1 LSGTES
7 WLLEY
12 LYALLSVESTL
23 IKDLVHKIMRKF
35 ALKQLLFLVA
45 LCVSI
50 GVKAQY
56 RGVILDAGD
65 NSPLPGAVISTD
77 GSTTMS
83 NSDGSWS
90 INAAEG
96 SELTASF
103 VGYTSQTITLGS
115 NKNIEIRLVYDRSA
129 STLDEV
135 VVVGFGTQKKSNV
148 TGAISSVKSEDL
160 EDLQLP
166 RIETALQGRTSGVS
180 VVQSSGQPG
189 AGAVIRIRGTSSI
202 NGSDP
207 LYVVDGVVI
216 GGGIDF
222 LNPGDIETIEVLK
235 DAASAAIYGARG
247 ANGVIIVTTKNG
259 SKARGMEVKVTSYTG
274 VQNPW
279 KKIPVL
285 NGTEY
290 ATLMNE
296 MAAAAGQPTLYEDP
310 LQYGAG
316 TDWQSHVFNQN
327 AIMQNSDI
335 SIAGS
340 TDRGSYYASLSNF
353 NQEGI
358 VAEGKSYYERLAARL
373 NTITHVNDKLTV
385 GWNVAYT
392 HNQSNGVA
400 ENTEWGSPLGR
411 ALNMDPLTPLY
422 ETNATVLSSAP
433 YSSGGVLRSNLVR
446 DANGI
451 FGISNRVTS
460 EIVNPVAAYSIINN
474 YGWADKIVNNTY
486 AEFEILPGLKARSSM
501 GIDLAFWGNEGFT
514 PSHYLN
520 ATNLLDT
527 NNVYSSFNRGF
538 TWIWDNTLTYSHSV
552 GKHNLNYLAGHSA
565 QEVNGRYIGG
575 NKRDVPTQDFQDATI
590 DYARN
595 EISEQVYGGKW
606 ERYAIESYFGRA
618 NYDYDGK
625 YVATAILRADASSRF
640 GSNYRWGYFPSLSAG
655 WNIHKEDFWIYD
667 NINQLKLKAGYGLN
681 GSDAAGS
688 LEYAST
694 IIGGRS
700 YTFGR
705 NEILTNGTTPA
716 QVANP
721 DLRWESV
728 AQLNVGAE
736 IRAFDYFVFG
746 LDVFNRRTNDMKTRP
761 PLPSYIGN
769 DPSTA
774 NVGSM
779 LNQGIDMEFGYDRAY
794 NQDFSIGVSGNVSFI
809 KNEVVL
815 IGNDAGYLTGAGWGP
830 QGLEI
835 TRITEGL
842 PIGYLF
848 GYQTDGVF
856 QNMDDVYG
864 YTSSEGDTIQPGA
877 KPGDFRFV
885 DINGDG
891 EITADDRTMIGN
903 PTPDWTAG
911 ITVDMSYKNWDLN
924 VFGQGVFGN
933 DIYNATRR
941 YDLPTSNMPATA
953 IDRWT
958 GEGSTDTH
966 PRLTFDDRNKNF
978 ARSSDFYVED
988 GSFFRLKS
996 LQLGYTLTGNF
1007 AESIGLRKMRIYYA
1021 GTNLLTFTKYS
1032 GFDPEIGA
1040 GMGVDRGIY
1049 PQARVNT
1056 IGVNI
1061 TFK

>member
-1 LSGTES
+1 
-7 WLLEY
+7 
-12 LYALLSVESTL
+12 
-23 IKDLVHKIMRKF
+23 
-35 ALKQLLFLVA
+35 
-45 LCVSI
+45 
-50 GVKAQY
+50 
-56 RGVILDAGD
+56 
-65 NSPLPGAVISTD
+65 
-77 GSTTMS
+77 
-83 NSDGSWS
+83 
-90 INAAEG
+90 
-96 SELTASF
+96 
-103 VGYTSQTITLGS
+103 
-115 NKNIEIRLVYDRSA
+115 
-129 STLDEV
+129 
-135 VVVGFGTQKKSNV
+135 
-148 TGAISSVKSEDL
+148 
-160 EDLQLP
+160 
-166 RIETALQGRTSGVS
+166 
-180 VVQSSGQPG
+180 
-189 AGAVIRIRGTSSI
+189 
-202 NGSDP
+202 
-207 LYVVDGVVI
+207 
-216 GGGIDF
+216 
-222 LNPGDIETIEVLK
+222 
-235 DAASAAIYGARG
+235 
-247 ANGVIIVTTKNG
+247 
-259 SKARGMEVKVTSYTG
+259 MEVKVTSYTG

-279 KKIPVL
+279 KTIPLL
-285 NGTEY
+285 NATEY
-290 ATLMNE
+290 ATIMNE
-296 MAAAAGQPTLYEDP
+296 MSAAAGQPKLYDNP
-310 LQYGAG
+310 ASYGDG
-316 TDWQSHVFNQN
+316 TNWQSHVFNPN
-327 AIMQNSDI
+327 AIMRSSDV
-335 SIAGS
+335 SIAGA
-340 TDRGSYYASLSNF
+340 TNKGSYYASVSNF

-373 NTITHVNDKLTV
+373 NTITNVNDRLTV

-411 ALNMDPLTPLY
+411 ALNIDPITPLY
-422 ETNATVLSSAP
+422 ETDPTILASAP
-433 YSSGGVLRSNLVR
+433 YSSGGVLRGNLVR
-446 DANGI
+446 DAGGI
-451 FGISNRVTS
+451 YGISNRVTS
-460 EIVNPVAAYSIINN
+460 EILNPVAAYSIINN

-486 AEFEILPGLKARSSM
+486 AEFEVLPRLKVRSSM
-501 GIDLAFWGNEGFT
+501 GIDLAFWGSDGFT

-538 TWIWDNTLTYSHSV
+538 TWIWDNTVTYSHSK
-552 GKHNLNYLAGHSA
+552 GKHNMSYLAGHSA
-565 QEVNGRYIGG
+565 QAVNGRYIGG

-590 DYARN
+590 DYGRN
-595 EISEQVYGGKW
+595 EDSEQIYGGKW
-606 ERYAIESYFGRA
+606 ERYAIESYFARA

-625 YVATAILRADASSRF
+625 YVATAVLRADASSRF
-640 GSNYRWGYFPSLSAG
+640 GQNYRWGYFPSISAG
-655 WNIHKEDFWIYD
+655 WNLHKEDFWVYD
-667 NINQLKLKAGYGLN
+667 NVNQLKLKAGYGLN

-705 NEILTNGTTPA
+705 NEVLTNGTTLA

-728 AQLNVGAE
+728 AQLNIGAE
-736 IRAFDYFVFG
+736 IRAYDYLTFG
-746 LDVFNRRTNDMKTRP
+746 FDVFNRKTNDMKTRP

-779 LNQGIDMEFGYDRAY
+779 LNQGIDMEFGYDRTY
-794 NQDFSIGVSGNVSFI
+794 SKNFSFGVSGNLSFI

-815 IGNDAGYLTGAGWGP
+815 IGNDAGYLTGAGWGT
-830 QGLEI
+830 QGIEI

-848 GYQTDGVF
+848 GYQTDGIF
-856 QNMDDVYG
+856 QNMDEVYG
-864 YTSSEGDTIQPGA
+864 YTSNNGDTIQPLA
-877 KPGDFRFV
+877 KPGDFKFK
-885 DINGDG
+885 DLNGDG

-911 ITVDMSYKNWDLN
+911 ITIDVRYKNWDLN

-933 DIYNATRR
+933 DIYNASRR
-941 YDLPTSNMPATA
+941 YDLPTANMPATA

-958 GEGSTDTH
+958 GEGTSNTH
-966 PRLTFDDRNKNF
+966 PRLTFDDRNRNF

-996 LQLGYTLTGNF
+996 LQLGYNISGGF
-1007 AESIGLRKMRIYYA
+1007 AEKIGVGKMRIYYA

-1040 GMGVDRGIY
+1040 GMGIDRGIY

-1056 IGVNI
+1056 IGLNI

>member
-1 LSGTES
+1 MINNKHLMSLAATFVLVLSSFTMS
-7 WLLEY
+7 
-12 LYALLSVESTL
+12 
-23 IKDLVHKIMRKF
+23 
-35 ALKQLLFLVA
+35 
-45 LCVSI
+45 
-50 GVKAQY
+50 AQY
-56 RGVILDAGD
+56 KGVVLDAAD
-65 NSPLPGAVISTD
+65 NSPLPGAVVNAGQKSAMTD
-77 GSTTMS
+77 M
-83 NSDGSWS
+83 DGRWNLDVAKGTQVS
-90 INAAEG
+90 I
-96 SELTASF
+96 SF
-103 VGYTSQTITLGS
+103 VGYESKTVTLSDNKQITTKLS
-115 NKNIEIRLVYDRSA
+115 YDQAA

-135 VVVGFGTQKKSNV
+135 VVVGYGVQKKSNV

-189 AGAVIRIRGTSSI
+189 SGSVIRIRGTSSI

-207 LYVVDGVVI
+207 LYVVDGVII

-259 SKARGMEVKVTSYTG
+259 SKARGMEVKVSSYTG

-285 NGTEY
+285 NATEY

-296 MAAAAGQPTLYEDP
+296 MSAAAGQPKIYDNP
-310 LQYGAG
+310 AQYGEG
-316 TDWQSHVFNQN
+316 TDWQSHVFNPN
-327 AIMQNSDI
+327 AIMQSSDV
-335 SIAGS
+335 SIAGA
-340 TDRGSYYASLSNF
+340 TNKGSYYASVSNF

-373 NTITHVNDKLTV
+373 NTITNVNDRLTV

-411 ALNMDPLTPLY
+411 ALNIDPLTPLY
-422 ETNATVLSSAP
+422 ETDPTVLASAP
-433 YSSGGVLRSNLVR
+433 YSSGGVLRGNLVR
-446 DANGI
+446 DEGGI
-451 FGISNRVTS
+451 YGISNRVTS

-538 TWIWDNTLTYSHSV
+538 TWIWDNTITYSHSV
-552 GKHNLNYLAGHSA
+552 GKHNMSYLAGHSA

-595 EISEQVYGGKW
+595 ELSEQVYGGKW
-606 ERYAIESYFGRA
+606 ERYAIESYFARA

-625 YVATAILRADASSRF
+625 YVATAVLRADASSRF
-640 GSNYRWGYFPSLSAG
+640 GQNYRWGYFPSLSAG
-655 WNIHKEDFWIYD
+655 WNMHKEDFWVYD

-736 IRAFDYFVFG
+736 IRAYDYLVFG
-746 LDVFNRRTNDMKTRP
+746 FDVFNRKTNDMKTRP
-761 PLPSYIGN
+761 PLPDYIGN

-779 LNQGIDMEFGYDRAY
+779 LNQGIDMEFGYDRTY
-794 NQDFSIGVSGNVSFI
+794 SKDFAIGVSGNVSFI
-809 KNEVVL
+809 RNEVVL

-835 TRITEGL
+835 TRISEGL

-848 GYQTDGVF
+848 GYQTDGIF
-856 QNMDDVYG
+856 QNMDEVYG
-864 YTSSEGDTIQPGA
+864 YTSSTGDTIQPGA
-877 KPGDFRFV
+877 MPGDFRFV
-885 DINGDG
+885 DVNGDG
-891 EITADDRTMIGN
+891 QINADDRTMIGN

-911 ITVDMSYKNWDLN
+911 ITLDIQYKNWDLN

-958 GEGSTDTH
+958 GEGTSNTY

-996 LQLGYTLTGNF
+996 LQLGYNITGSV
-1007 AESIGLRKMRIYYA
+1007 AERIGLRKMRIYYA

-1040 GMGVDRGIY
+1040 GLGIDRGIY

-1056 IGVNI
+1056 IGLNI

>member
-1 LSGTES
+1 MNKRQHFIASF
-7 WLLEY
+7 
-12 LYALLSVESTL
+12 
-23 IKDLVHKIMRKF
+23 LV
-35 ALKQLLFLVA
+35 LLFVGCSAQL
-45 LCVSI
+45 S
-50 GVKAQY
+50 AQY
-56 RGVILDAGD
+56 RGTVVDAAD
-65 NSPLPGAVISTD
+65 NSPLPGAVVKAGQKSAMTD
-77 GSTTMS
+77 MEGRWTLDAKEGSTVTV
-83 NSDGSWS
+83 
-90 INAAEG
+90 
-96 SELTASF
+96 SF
-103 VGYTSQTITLGS
+103 VGYISKDVTLGAS
-115 NKNIEIRLVYDRSA
+115 KNVSIQLDYDQAA

-160 EDLQLP
+160 EDIVLP
-166 RIETALQGRTSGVS
+166 RVETALQGRTSGVS

-189 AGAVIRIRGTSSI
+189 AGAVIRVRGTSSI

-207 LYVVDGVVI
+207 LYVIDGVVI
-216 GGGIDF
+216 GGGIDY
-222 LNPGDIETIEVLK
+222 LNPNDIETIEVLK

-247 ANGVIIVTTKNG
+247 ANGVIIITTKNG

-274 VQNPW
+274 LQNPW
-279 KKIPVL
+279 KKAPVL
-285 NGTEY
+285 NATEY
-290 ATLMNE
+290 ATLQNE
-296 MAAAAGQPTLYEDP
+296 MAGAAGQTLPYSNP
-310 LQYGAG
+310 SQYGAG
-316 TDWQSHVFNQN
+316 TDWQDAVFNRN
-327 AIMQNSDI
+327 AVIQNSDI
-335 SIAGS
+335 SIAGG
-340 TDRGSYYASLSNF
+340 TDRGSYYASISSF

-373 NTITHVNDKLTV
+373 NTTTKVNDRLTV

-411 ALNMDPLTPLY
+411 ALNIDPITPLY
-422 ETNATVLSSAP
+422 ETNPTVLSGTP
-433 YSSGGVLRSNLVR
+433 YSSGGVLRGNLVR
-446 DANGI
+446 DENGI

-460 EIVNPVAAYSIINN
+460 EVVNPVAAYSMINN
-474 YGWADKIVNNTY
+474 VGWADKIVNNTY

-501 GIDLAFWGNEGFT
+501 GIDLAFWGNDGMT

-538 TWIWDNTLTYSHSV
+538 TWIWDNTLTYTHSV

-606 ERYAIESYFGRA
+606 ERYAIESYFGRV

-640 GSNYRWGYFPSLSAG
+640 GQNNRWGYFPSLSAG
-655 WNIHKEDFWIYD
+655 WNVHKENWWVYD
-667 NINQLKLKAGYGLN
+667 NVNTLKFKAGYGLN

-700 YTFGR
+700 YTFGA
-705 NEILTNGTTPA
+705 NEVLVNGTTPA

-736 IRAFDYFVFG
+736 IRAYDYLVLG
-746 LDVFNRRTNDMKTRP
+746 VDVFNRRTNGMKTRP
-761 PLPSYIGN
+761 PLPDYIGN

-779 LNQGIDMEFGYDRAY
+779 LNQGVDIEFGYDRSY
-794 NQDFSIGVSGNVSFI
+794 SKDFSFGVSGNASFI

-830 QGLEI
+830 QGIEI

-842 PIGYLF
+842 PIGYLY
-848 GYQTDGVF
+848 GYQTDGIF
-856 QNMDDVYG
+856 QNMDDVFSHISG
-864 YTSSEGDTIQPGA
+864 DGDTLQPMA
-877 KPGDFRFV
+877 QAGDFRFV
-885 DINGDG
+885 DVNGDG
-891 EITADDRTMIGN
+891 VIDADDRTMIGN

-911 ITVDMSYKNWDLN
+911 LTIDMRYKNWDVN
-924 VFGQGVFGN
+924 IFGQGVFGN
-933 DIYNATRR
+933 QIYNATRR
-941 YDLPTSNMPATA
+941 YDLPTSNMPAKA

-958 GEGSTDTH
+958 GEGSTNDY
-966 PRLTFDDRNKNF
+966 PRLTFNDVNRNF

-996 LQLGYTLTGNF
+996 LQIGYNITGPA
-1007 AESIGLRKMRIYYA
+1007 AERIGLRKMRIYYS

-1040 GMGVDRGIY
+1040 GFGIDRGIY

-1056 IGVNI
+1056 IGLNI

>member
-1 LSGTES
+1 
-7 WLLEY
+7 
-12 LYALLSVESTL
+12 
-23 IKDLVHKIMRKF
+23 MRKF
-35 ALKQLLFLVA
+35 ALKQLLFLAA
-45 LCVSI
+45 LSVSI

-65 NSPLPGAVISTD
+65 NSPLPGAIISTD

-83 NSDGSWS
+83 NSDGGWS

-115 NKNIEIRLVYDRSA
+115 KKNIEIRLVYDRSA

-296 MAAAAGQPTLYEDP
+296 MAAAAGQPVLYENP
-310 LQYGAG
+310 AQYGAG

-327 AIMQNSDI
+327 AIMQSSDI

-340 TDRGSYYASLSNF
+340 TDRGSYYASVSNF

-422 ETNATVLSSAP
+422 ETDPTVLSSAP

-460 EIVNPVAAYSIINN
+460 EIVNPV
-474 YGWADKIVNNTY
+474 
-486 AEFEILPGLKARSSM
+486 
-501 GIDLAFWGNEGFT
+501 
-514 PSHYLN
+514 
-520 ATNLLDT
+520 
-527 NNVYSSFNRGF
+527 
-538 TWIWDNTLTYSHSV
+538 
-552 GKHNLNYLAGHSA
+552 
-565 QEVNGRYIGG
+565 
-575 NKRDVPTQDFQDATI
+575 
-590 DYARN
+590 
-595 EISEQVYGGKW
+595 
-606 ERYAIESYFGRA
+606 
-618 NYDYDGK
+618 
-625 YVATAILRADASSRF
+625 
-640 GSNYRWGYFPSLSAG
+640 
-655 WNIHKEDFWIYD
+655 
-667 NINQLKLKAGYGLN
+667 
-681 GSDAAGS
+681 
-688 LEYAST
+688 
-694 IIGGRS
+694 
-700 YTFGR
+700 
-705 NEILTNGTTPA
+705 
-716 QVANP
+716 
-721 DLRWESV
+721 
-728 AQLNVGAE
+728 
-736 IRAFDYFVFG
+736 
-746 LDVFNRRTNDMKTRP
+746 
-761 PLPSYIGN
+761 
-769 DPSTA
+769 
-774 NVGSM
+774 
-779 LNQGIDMEFGYDRAY
+779 
-794 NQDFSIGVSGNVSFI
+794 
-809 KNEVVL
+809 
-815 IGNDAGYLTGAGWGP
+815 
-830 QGLEI
+830 
-835 TRITEGL
+835 
-842 PIGYLF
+842 
-848 GYQTDGVF
+848 
-856 QNMDDVYG
+856 
-864 YTSSEGDTIQPGA
+864 
-877 KPGDFRFV
+877 
-885 DINGDG
+885 
-891 EITADDRTMIGN
+891 
-903 PTPDWTAG
+903 
-911 ITVDMSYKNWDLN
+911 
-924 VFGQGVFGN
+924 
-933 DIYNATRR
+933 
-941 YDLPTSNMPATA
+941 
-953 IDRWT
+953 
-958 GEGSTDTH
+958 
-966 PRLTFDDRNKNF
+966 
-978 ARSSDFYVED
+978 
-988 GSFFRLKS
+988 
-996 LQLGYTLTGNF
+996 
-1007 AESIGLRKMRIYYA
+1007 
-1021 GTNLLTFTKYS
+1021 
-1032 GFDPEIGA
+1032 
-1040 GMGVDRGIY
+1040 
-1049 PQARVNT
+1049 
-1056 IGVNI
+1056 
-1061 TFK
+1061 